1 MIFLTAM
8 DFTLPL
14 ADPVLKFLI
23 ILLIILG
30 APLLLNKIRIPPLLG
45 LIIAGAVIGPH
56 GFNLVLRDS
65 SIILSGTAGL
75 LYIMFLA
82 GLEID
87 MGDFK
92 RNSLRSL
99 TFGLYT
105 FCVPMALGIVAG
117 YYLLGFSWLT
127 SVLLASMFASHTL
140 IAYPIISK
148 LGISK
153 NNAVCIT
160 VGGTMITDT
169 LALLVLTIVVALSTG
184 NADDMF
190 WVRLGLSITA
200 FTLFVLLGFPLIGRW
215 FFKRVHDNISQYIF
229 VLAMVFLG
237 AFLAQLAG
245 LEAIIGSFLAGLAL
259 NRLIPATSPL
269 MNRVEFVGNAI
280 FIPFFLL
287 SVGMLI
293 DYRAFFTSFETIKVG
308 AVMIVVATA
317 AKFIAAWLTQ
327 KSFRLSKDQR
337 TVIFGLSSA
346 HVAATLAAV
355 MVGYNVI
362 LGHTPDGEP
371 IRLLSESVLN
381 GTILMILATC
391 IVSTFATQRGAHN
404 IAMNHAQDDAEKAP
418 RREDHILIPVAN
430 ERSVDELV
438 GLSAMLKRPKEP
450 NGLYALH
457 AIDNKAE
464 DPNIEKQ
471 ARKVLDIA
479 ATTAA
484 AGDLYLQQL
493 LRYDVNISNAIV
505 SVVRERNIT
514 DIVLGMHQRTP
525 GMPAIPAIPG
535 IPGASGPGI
544 GRMVTDVL
552 MQSNVTTFIYSPAQP
567 LATVKRHLIVVPEKA
582 EKEAGFQ
589 AWVHRIRQLA
599 ENSGAKIV
607 FFASEGTLEHL
618 RPRRGRKLP
627 ANIGFV
633 AFDRWDDLPSLEH
646 DLRNDDC
653 LWFVMSRRERVSY
666 HPAMNRI
673 PGYLEQYFAG
683 YSYVLLYPVQAG
695 ATESRYL

>member
-1 MIFLTAM
+1 
-8 DFTLPL
+8 
-14 ADPVLKFLI
+14 
-23 ILLIILG
+23 
-30 APLLLNKIRIPPLLG
+30 
-45 LIIAGAVIGPH
+45 
-56 GFNLVLRDS
+56 
-65 SIILSGTAGL
+65 
-75 LYIMFLA
+75 
-82 GLEID
+82 
-87 MGDFK
+87 
-92 RNSLRSL
+92 
-99 TFGLYT
+99 
-105 FCVPMALGIVAG
+105 
-117 YYLLGFSWLT
+117 
-127 SVLLASMFASHTL
+127 
-140 IAYPIISK
+140 
-148 LGISK
+148 
-153 NNAVCIT
+153 
-160 VGGTMITDT
+160 
-169 LALLVLTIVVALSTG
+169 
-184 NADDMF
+184 
-190 WVRLGLSITA
+190 
-200 FTLFVLLGFPLIGRW
+200 
-215 FFKRVHDNISQYIF
+215 
-229 VLAMVFLG
+229 
-237 AFLAQLAG
+237 
-245 LEAIIGSFLAGLAL
+245 
-259 NRLIPATSPL
+259 
-269 MNRVEFVGNAI
+269 
-280 FIPFFLL
+280 
-287 SVGMLI
+287 
-293 DYRAFFTSFETIKVG
+293 
-308 AVMIVVATA
+308 
-317 AKFIAAWLTQ
+317 
-327 KSFRLSKDQR
+327 
-337 TVIFGLSSA
+337 
-346 HVAATLAAV
+346 
-355 MVGYNVI
+355 
-362 LGHTPDGEP
+362 
-371 IRLLSESVLN
+371 
-381 GTILMILATC
+381 MILATC